1 MDILILILAMAG
13 AGVLIAGLAGLI
25 WKGERPIGVAGDVAA
40 AVVTAI
46 VIGVAE
52 WFVIPAMGLSD
63 SLRLL
68 FVATEPALFALLV
81 LWLIRR
87 SRR

>member
-1 MDILILILAMAG
+1 MDIVILILAMAG
-13 AGVLIAGLAGLI
+13 AGLLMAGLAGVI
-25 WKGERPIGVAGDVAA
+25 WKGERPRGLSGDVAA
-40 AVVTAI
+40 AVITAI
-46 VIGVAE
+46 VVGVAE

-63 SLRLL
+63 TLRLL
-68 FVATEPALFALLV
+68 FVATEPALAALLV